1 MKCAFIGYSLES
13 KAYRL
18 HESIKGKVI
27 IIRDVVFNEDESWA
41 WEANESIIQRK
52 VFLQMNLGLIS
63 VLACDTLTNEAAKQF
78 GLNRQN
84 DQAGKNVIYAKLEVQ
99 STPRRVRS
107 LRKICESCT
116 FTLVMSDLVIYEDD
130 KDVQIWRKTMQE

>member
-1 MKCAFIGYSLES
+1 MLLLGIVWNQRHIA
-13 KAYRL
+13 RL

-78 GLNRQN
+78 GINR
-84 DQAGKNVIYAKLEVQ
+84 
-99 STPRRVRS
+99 
-107 LRKICESCT
+107 
-116 FTLVMSDLVIYEDD
+116 
-130 KDVQIWRKTMQE
+130 